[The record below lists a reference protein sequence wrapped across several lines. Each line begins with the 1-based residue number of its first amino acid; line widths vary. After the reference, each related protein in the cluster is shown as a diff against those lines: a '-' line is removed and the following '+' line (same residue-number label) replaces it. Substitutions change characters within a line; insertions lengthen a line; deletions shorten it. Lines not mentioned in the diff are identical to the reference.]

1 MVHCYAFQRFLL
13 VPKHSVTL
21 AEDKTCIFL
30 AYQGNN
36 FISKGGRAAVTVH
49 QTKSLEQTKKSM
61 AEQIWLNYYNQTL
74 FENGLITEA
83 ERNRMKN
90 MIIALMPP
98 AAK

>member
-1 MVHCYAFQRFLL
+1 MHFRKRCYSRPVFFLHIKVIIL
-13 VPKHSVTL
+13 S
-21 AEDKTCIFL
+21 A
-30 AYQGNN
+30 
-36 FISKGGRAAVTVH
+36 KGAAAVTVH

-61 AEQIWLNYYNQTL
+61 AEQLWLNYYNQTL

-90 MIIALMPP
+90 MINALMPP

>member
-1 MVHCYAFQRFLL
+1 
-13 VPKHSVTL
+13 
-21 AEDKTCIFL
+21 
-30 AYQGNN
+30 
-36 FISKGGRAAVTVH
+36 VTVH

-61 AEQIWLNYYNQTL
+61 AEQLWLNYYNQTL

-90 MIIALMPP
+90 MINALMPP

>member
-1 MVHCYAFQRFLL
+1 M
-13 VPKHSVTL
+13 
-21 AEDKTCIFL
+21 
-30 AYQGNN
+30 
-36 FISKGGRAAVTVH
+36 TVH

-90 MIIALMPP
+90 MINALMPP